1 MTLESE
7 FLFISEPTRG
17 IDIGAKT
24 LILDYLKKLN
34 REQGM
39 TIVVTSSELKEL
51 RSICDRI
58 VIIANGNI
66 IGVQAPNASAAEYGL
81 MMSGIQPAQKA

>member
-1 MTLESE
+1 MAEE
-7 FLFISEPTRG
+7 ISPVLLVDFEN
-17 IDIGAKT
+17 IQD
-24 LILDYLKKLN
+24 LDYLKKLN

-58 VIIANGNI
+58 VIIANGKI
-66 IGVQAPNASAAEYGL
+66 MGVLAPNASDAEYGL

>member
-1 MTLESE
+1 MTLEPE
-7 FLFISEPTRG
+7 CLFISEPTRG

-58 VIIANGNI
+58 VIIANGKI
-66 IGVQAPNASAAEYGL
+66 MGVLAPNASDAEYGL